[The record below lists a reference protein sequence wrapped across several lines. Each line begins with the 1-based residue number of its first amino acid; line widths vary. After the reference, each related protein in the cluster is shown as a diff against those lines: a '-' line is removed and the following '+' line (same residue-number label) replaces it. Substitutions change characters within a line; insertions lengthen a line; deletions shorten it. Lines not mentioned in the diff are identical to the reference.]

1 MYRIF
6 QFADV
11 IEAMLTMKAET
22 MGISDGTWSAVLEGQ
37 PVTVTVKD
45 GTVTVTGSP
54 SGGRC
59 TQPGAGAGTA
69 SFTAGK

>member
-1 MYRIF
+1 
-6 QFADV
+6 
-11 IEAMLTMKAET
+11 MKAET
-22 MGISDGTWSAVLEGQ
+22 MGISDGTWFAVLEGQ
-37 PVTVTVKD
+37 PLTRD
-45 GTVTVTGSP
+45 GKRWNCDRDTGSP